1 MKISKSNSKQIIRI
15 YMRNIFFD
23 VKSQKKKKIKER
35 INDDRNS
42 FPRNSF
48 NIFGHV
54 INYN

>member
-48 NIFGHV
+48 DISV
-54 INYN
+54 T